1 MFTPAPIAMLE
12 FVESKIT
19 GMEFTDRR
27 FMMAERLAVVPYN
40 APEMLKVF

>member
-27 FMMAERLAVVPYN
+27 FVMAERLAVVPYN